1 MKKVFS
7 RALIG
12 FSAIAALA
20 VVALP
25 EPSHAAQVAI
35 EVVDKA
41 GNKLSGD
48 PVAGARIFKQCQQ
61 CHTLQPG
68 KNLTGPTLHQIIGR
82 TAGTVE
88 KFNYS
93 KANKESGVVWTEQK
107 MFDYLENPRAFIPG
121 TKMIFAGLR
130 KPQDR
135 ADVIAFIQEES
146 KKAPQ

>member
-1 MKKVFS
+1 MKKRLSRTLLGLSAFAVF
-7 RALIG
+7 AVMQ
-12 FSAIAALA
+12 AAA
-20 VVALP
+20 PVAA
-25 EPSHAAQVAI
+25 EQVEI
-35 EVVDKA
+35 EVVDKD
-41 GNKLSGD
+41 GNKLTGD

-68 KNLTGPTLHQIIGR
+68 RNLTGPTLHQIIGR

-107 MFDYLENPRAFIPG
+107 MFEYLENPRAYIPG

-135 ADVIAFIQEES
+135 ADVIAYIQEES
-146 KKAPQ
+146 KKGQ

>member
-1 MKKVFS
+1 MTKIFS

-12 FSAIAALA
+12 FSAIAAVAA
-20 VVALP
+20 VAVPA
-25 EPSHAAQVAI
+25 PSRAEQVAI

-41 GNKLSGD
+41 GNKLTGD
-48 PVAGARIFKQCQQ
+48 PVAGERIFKQCQQ

-68 KNLTGPTLHQIIGR
+68 RNLTGPTLHQIIGR
-82 TAGTVE
+82 KAGTVE

-93 KANKESGVVWTEQK
+93 KANKDSGVVWTEQI
-107 MFDYLENPRAFIPG
+107 MFEYLENPRAFMPG

-135 ADVIAFIQEES
+135 ADVIAFIQEQS

>member
-1 MKKVFS
+1 MNSVFN
-7 RALIG
+7 
-12 FSAIAALA
+12 SAMLA
-20 VVALP
+20 VSAVLALG
-25 EPSHAAQVAI
+25 AASFVSTAKAEQVAI

-41 GNKLSGD
+41 GTKLTGD

-68 KNLTGPTLHQIIGR
+68 KNLTGPTLHKIIGR

-107 MFDYLENPRAFIPG
+107 MFEYLENPRAYIPG

-135 ADVIAFIQEES
+135 ADVIAYIQEES

>member
-1 MKKVFS
+1 MTWFVT
-7 RALIG
+7 RAAFG
-12 FSAIAALA
+12 FVAAFA
-20 VVALP
+20 FATALLSVP
-25 EPSHAAQVAI
+25 AHAEQVEI
-35 EVVDKA
+35 EVVDKD
-41 GNKLSGD
+41 GNKLTGD
-48 PVAGARIFKQCQQ
+48 PAQGEKIFKQCQQ

-68 KNLTGPTLHQIIGR
+68 RNLTGPTLHKIIGR

-107 MFDYLENPRAFIPG
+107 MFEYLENPRAFMPG

-135 ADVIAFIQEES
+135 ADVIAYIQEQS
-146 KKAPQ
+146 KKTP